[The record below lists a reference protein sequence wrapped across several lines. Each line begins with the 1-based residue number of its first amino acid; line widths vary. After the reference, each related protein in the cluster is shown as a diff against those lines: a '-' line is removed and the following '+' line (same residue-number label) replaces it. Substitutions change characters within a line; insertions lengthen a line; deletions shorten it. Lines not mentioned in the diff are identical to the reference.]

1 MTFDLT
7 KLLIWDPM
15 ANVVAVRSRKIQR
28 NPAIW
33 RSMFMLYPS

>member
-15 ANVVAVRSRKIQR
+15 TNVVGVRSRKI
-28 NPAIW
+28 
-33 RSMFMLYPS
+33 